1 MDVKRRVLREP
12 NFYALFKVQF
22 LGAMNDNVLKNGL
35 LVLITFSGVTL
46 WGLPQSQ
53 VVSISLFLLVL
64 PYFLFSSYAG
74 KIADCSNKVKIVR
87 TVKFCEVIIM
97 LFAAVGFYIHQVW
110 MLMVALFAMGAHS
123 AFFGPVKYS
132 IVPQYL
138 PRSDVVMA
146 IGYIE
151 MGTFIGILLG
161 QTMGSWFVA
170 SGYINSVIALAVGVS
185 LVGLYYSFK
194 MEYVPPT
201 GTKIKLYLNPIKD
214 SWKMYHSVVVD
225 KVISRNLHAISWFW
239 AVGAIYTTQLPI
251 LVLYY
256 YGGNGHV
263 FSIILSLFSLGIGIG
278 SVVCAKL
285 SNGRIVRA
293 YVPLG
298 VLGMSMCSIILLL
311 THIHPTDIVLNLT
324 DFTLSLRGAL
334 VFTLCLLNGIAA
346 GFYSVTC
353 YSELQLTSPEESRS
367 QIISANNILNSLYIV
382 VASLISI
389 ALLIFISVWTLL
401 LLLALSNLV
410 FAFNYHRSTKRNALI
425 AEN

>member
-1 MDVKRRVLREP
+1 MDVKRNVLKEH
-12 NFYALFKVQF
+12 NFCALFKVQF
-22 LGAMNDNVLKNGL
+22 LGAMNDNILKNGL

-46 WGLPQSQ
+46 WNLPQSQ
-53 VVSISLFLLVL
+53 VVSISLFLLIL

-74 KIADCSNKVKIVR
+74 KIADASNKVKIIR
-87 TVKFCEVIIM
+87 IVKFCEVIIM
-97 LFAAVGFYIHQVW
+97 LFATVGFYDHQVW
-110 MLMVALFAMGAHS
+110 MLMVALFAMGTHS

-161 QTMGSWFVA
+161 QTIGSWFVA
-170 SGYINSVIALAVGVS
+170 SGYINSMIVLAVGAS

-194 MEYVPPT
+194 MEYVPVT
-201 GTKIKLYLNPIKD
+201 GVKAKIYLNPIKD
-214 SWKMYHSVVVD
+214 SWKMYRSVVVD
-225 KVISRNLHAISWFW
+225 KSIGSNLHAISWFW

-263 FSIILSLFSLGIGIG
+263 FSVILSLFSLGIGIG

-285 SNGRIVRA
+285 SNERVVRA

-298 VLGMSMCSIILLL
+298 VLGMSISSIILLL
-311 THIHPTDIVLNLT
+311 THIHTTDVV
-324 DFTLSLRGAL
+324 LSLIDFSLSFRGAL
-334 VFTLCLLNGIAA
+334 VFTLCLFNGIAA

-367 QIISANNILNSLYIV
+367 QIISANNILNALYV
-382 VASLISI
+382 VIASLVSI
-389 ALLIFISVWTLL
+389 VLLIFVSVWTLL

-410 FAFNYHRSTKRNALI
+410 FALIYHRSTKRSALI
-425 AEN
+425 L